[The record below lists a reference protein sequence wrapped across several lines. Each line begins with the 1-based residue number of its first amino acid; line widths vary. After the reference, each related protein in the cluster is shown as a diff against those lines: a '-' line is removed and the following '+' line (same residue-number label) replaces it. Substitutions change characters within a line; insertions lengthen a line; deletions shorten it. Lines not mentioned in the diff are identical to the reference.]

1 MRPAYSATVLGD
13 SPQLRA
19 IARPDWPAWSFS
31 LMISRS
37 FRIGSLSAAIP
48 PPLWRRHERRTTQR
62 RQRSRATVFGR
73 SPGYAFS
80 DRLAPESVIGFDR
93 NR

>member
-1 MRPAYSATVLGD
+1 LIVLGD
-13 SPQLRA
+13 NPHARA
-19 IARPDWPAWSFS
+19 IARPDWRACNFS

-48 PPLWRRHERRTTQR
+48 PPWWRRHERRTTQR
-62 RQRSRATVFGR
+62 RQRARAAVLGR
-73 SPGYAFS
+73 LQGHAFS
-80 DRLAPESVIGFDR
+80 DRLAPESVIALDR

>member
-13 SPQLRA
+13 NPQLRA

-48 PPLWRRHERRTTQR
+48 PPCGGGMSGGLP
-62 RQRSRATVFGR
+62 SGVN
-73 SPGYAFS
+73 
-80 DRLAPESVIGFDR
+80 APERPAEAGHLAMRSAIGLLR